1 MHSLDW
7 LTELAMGA
15 IVYGLAGLVVTEMM
29 GLPDNLKTLR
39 AFMVIAWPYVAL
51 LWIGSAITSRRSRE
65 GR

>member
-1 MHSLDW
+1 MHNLD
-7 LTELAMGA
+7 LATEIAMGA
-15 IVYGLAGLVVTEMM
+15 IVYGLAGLVVAEMM

-39 AFMVIAWPYVAL
+39 AFTIIAWPYVAL